1 MHFRCKRIIFTLYDK
16 KRHAVNIHNRFI
28 ELLFYVQFCTFA
40 LLISIFAL
48 KLDNMKKQTKVT
60 LATRLKE
67 ARDNKGL
74 SQQELGKLAKVHYTN
89 IGRYE
94 RGDSSPS
101 SDVLNK
107 IAKALEVSPD
117 YLMNGT
123 LDNKANDTLKDERL
137 LIQFKKIE
145 QLPMDRKN
153 LLIEFLDGF
162 IFKSSVQQLS

>member
-1 MHFRCKRIIFTLYDK
+1 
-16 KRHAVNIHNRFI
+16 
-28 ELLFYVQFCTFA
+28 
-40 LLISIFAL
+40 
-48 KLDNMKKQTKVT
+48 MKKQTKVT

-67 ARDNKGL
+67 ARDNKSL
-74 SQQELGKLAKVHYTN
+74 SQQELAKLAKVHYTN

-101 SDVLNK
+101 ADVLNK
-107 IAKALEVSPD
+107 IAKSLEVSPD

-145 QLPMDRKN
+145 QLPVDRKN

-162 IFKSSVQQLS
+162 IFKSSVQQLT